1 MTVTDLGLVLLILLR
16 IFILLLV
23 VRIVIEMIQS
33 FSRSFRPPRAFY
45 LVAEPIFR
53 VTDPP
58 LKALRRVI
66 PPLNMGGL
74 ALDISVIVLFLI
86 CSLLGELVK
95 VAFL

>member
-1 MTVTDLGLVLLILLR
+1 MIDLGLALLVLLR
-16 IFILLLV
+16 IFILLLI

-53 VTDPP
+53 ATDPP

-66 PPLNMGGL
+66 PPLNMGGV

-86 CSLLGELVK
+86 CSLLGELIK
-95 VAFL
+95 VVFLS

>member
-1 MTVTDLGLVLLILLR
+1 MTDLGFILLILLR
-16 IFILLLV
+16 IFILLLI

-58 LKALRRVI
+58 LKFLRRLI
-66 PPLNMGGL
+66 PPLNMGGV
-74 ALDISVIVLFLI
+74 ALDLSVIVLFLI
-86 CSLLGELVK
+86 CSLLWQLIWMT
-95 VAFL
+95 FI

>member
-1 MTVTDLGLVLLILLR
+1 MILLR
-16 IFILLLV
+16 IFILLLI

-58 LKALRRVI
+58 LKFLRRLI
-66 PPLNMGGL
+66 PPLNMGGV
-74 ALDISVIVLFLI
+74 ALDLSVIVLFLI
-86 CSLLGELVK
+86 CSLLWQLIWMT
-95 VAFL
+95 FI

>member
-1 MTVTDLGLVLLILLR
+1 MTDLGLVLLILLR

>member
-1 MTVTDLGLVLLILLR
+1 MIDLGLVLLILLR
-16 IFILLLV
+16 IFTLLLI
-23 VRIVIEMIQS
+23 VRIVVEMIQS

-66 PPLNMGGL
+66 PPLNMGGV

-86 CSLLGELVK
+86 CSLLSQLVL
-95 VAFL
+95 VAFFR